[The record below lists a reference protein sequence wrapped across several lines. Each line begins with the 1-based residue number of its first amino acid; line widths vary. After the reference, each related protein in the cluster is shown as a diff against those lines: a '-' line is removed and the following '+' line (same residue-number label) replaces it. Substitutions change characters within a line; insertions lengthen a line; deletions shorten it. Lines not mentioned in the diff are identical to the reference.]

1 MKKTLS
7 AAVLLAAALI
17 LTACGGA
24 EAPAGETGDA
34 PSAPVGPLIISAT
47 GEVVPANDANV
58 AFQLSGT
65 IDELLVEVGD
75 TVEEGDV
82 LARLDTTIIES
93 QVAQAEAGVALA
105 EATLART
112 LAGATQQ
119 QIDEAEANLAAAAA
133 STNIADAQRDLTENA
148 ITGAQ
153 IASAEAAVQQAFINQ
168 HFARIG
174 AENGDAN
181 AQHRYENAV
190 LAYQQAQAAL
200 DRLLS
205 GIDENTADALDADV
219 WAASADYL
227 STEASYDSVVSGSS
241 AEAIAVAQAQ
251 VDSAQAALD
260 RTRLQLEYAEL
271 RAPFSGTV
279 GDIFIRESQYVNAG
293 VPALTLADLTNLQVE
308 TTDLNEIDV
317 ADINEG
323 DTADVT
329 FDALPGNTVN
339 GTLVSISPRAEEGT
353 GVNFTVIIALDEVP
367 EGLRWGMTAFVDIPI
382 DQE

>member
-7 AAVLLAAALI
+7 VAVLLAAALI

-24 EAPAGETGDA
+24 EEAGEISEA

-93 QVAQAEAGVALA
+93 QIAQAEAGVVLA

-112 LAGATQQ
+112 LAGATPE

-148 ITGAQ
+148 ITDAQ
-153 IASAEAAVQQAFINQ
+153 IAQAEAAVQQAFINQ

-181 AQHRYENAV
+181 AQRRYEDAV
-190 LAYQQAQAAL
+190 LGYQQAQAAL

-205 GIDENTADALDADV
+205 GIDVNTADALDADV

-227 STEASYDSVVSGSS
+227 SAEASYDSVVAGSS
-241 AEAIAVAQAQ
+241 VEAIAVAQAQ

-279 GDIFIRESQYVNAG
+279 GDIFIRANQYINAG

-317 ADINEG
+317 ADIDEG
-323 DTADVT
+323 DTAEVT
-329 FDALPGNTVN
+329 FDALPGEAVN
-339 GTLVSISPRAEEGT
+339 GTLISISPRAEEGT